1 MNFIVVMKL
10 VIISI
15 LILAS
20 LSTNNSNNS
29 SNAVVNNLTLS
40 PDQKYESLIPI
51 RRAINITI
59 RSIDGIPFVAR
70 IYKSNGSPL
79 KYKTNIIKYQGK
91 IDYIEI
97 ENSGDK
103 KNNIVLQMN
112 KIDKVRNFSASS
124 IMAII
129 TTIVVIIYE
138 KKSIPTK
145 VMLFLFLIVQ
155 LYELPYNIEISERVF
170 KKLLF

>member
-1 MNFIVVMKL
+1 MNFIVITK
-10 VIISI
+10 IIIIPI

-20 LSTNNSNNS
+20 ISTYNDYNYDSTII
-29 SNAVVNNLTLS
+29 NNLTLQ
-40 PDQKYESLIPI
+40 PDQKYESLIPA

-59 RSIDGIPFVAR
+59 RSIDNIPFVAK
-70 IYKSNGSPL
+70 IYKSNGAPL
-79 KYKTNIIKYQGK
+79 KYKTNIIKCQGK

-103 KNNIVLQMN
+103 ENNIVLQMN
-112 KIDKVRNFSASS
+112 DIDKVRNFSASS
-124 IMAII
+124 LMAIL
-129 TTIVVIIYE
+129 TTTVVIIYE
-138 KKSIPTK
+138 KKSVPTK

-155 LYELPYNIEISERVF
+155 LYELPYNVEISERVF

>member
-1 MNFIVVMKL
+1 MKFIVVMKL

-20 LSTNNSNNS
+20 LSTNNNS
-29 SNAVVNNLTLS
+29 SNTIINNLTLS

-59 RSIDGIPFVAR
+59 RSIDGIPFIAK
-70 IYKSNGSPL
+70 IYKSNGAPL
-79 KYKTNIIKYQGK
+79 KYKTNIIKCQGK

-97 ENSGDK
+97 ENSGAK
-103 KNNIVLQMN
+103 ENNIVLQMN
-112 KIDKVRNFSASS
+112 DIDKVRNFSTSS
-124 IMAII
+124 LMAIL
-129 TTIVVIIYE
+129 TTTVVIIYE
-138 KKSIPTK
+138 KKSVPTK

-155 LYELPYNIEISERVF
+155 LYELPYNVEISERVF